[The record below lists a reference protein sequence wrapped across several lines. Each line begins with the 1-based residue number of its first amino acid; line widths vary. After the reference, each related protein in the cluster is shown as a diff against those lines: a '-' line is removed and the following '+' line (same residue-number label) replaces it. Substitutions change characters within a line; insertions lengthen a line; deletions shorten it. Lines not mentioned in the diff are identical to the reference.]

1 MGTSAPAAL
10 WAAGSVARTPSHGRR
25 RPAPPIRKLSSS
37 HLGTSAV
44 QLMLQTLVLLLG
56 VGVSALLVRPLRMPL
71 PFAQILIGAL
81 LSRPMFGLHVALDPE
96 IFLLLF
102 VAPLLFVDGYR
113 IPKREFF
120 ATSGIVLAL
129 AFGLVLLTVGL
140 VGLLIHWMLPSIPQA
155 AAFALAAVL
164 SPTDAVAV
172 SALTERVGLPKRMLH
187 VLQGE
192 ALMNDASGLATF
204 NVAVAAMLTGV
215 FSLPAATL
223 GLIVVAVG
231 GFAIGGLCGIAMWLV
246 GRQLIVWG
254 VEEHAPNV
262 LVLLLPFAA
271 YLAAEHL
278 HVSGILAAVGAGF
291 ILNLR
296 GPPERAAAARLGM
309 FGIWEMIE
317 FVFNG
322 LIFVLLGQQLP
333 AIFRATIGQVYAET
347 SWSGVAQLGLH
358 ALMLVLALLLLR
370 FIWGWVMVHVINL
383 NARRHGRGG
392 RVPRRRLLV
401 AMALAGVRG
410 AVTLAGVL
418 SVPLLLAD
426 GTPFPGRDLMIFL
439 AAAVI
444 LLSLLSAAIGLPHV
458 LKGLEVEE
466 DSEIEEER
474 LARVA
479 AAEAGIRAVEA
490 EAAKIRGSDE
500 ESAAMPSL
508 VAGVVIGLYQRRLQ
522 QLGEGAEPAETPLD
536 IHMENHL
543 RLVGLRAERKTIRRL
558 RWARKID
565 NGVQEKVLHEID
577 LREAAIE
584 GEAKKHH

>member
-1 MGTSAPAAL
+1 
-10 WAAGSVARTPSHGRR
+10 
-25 RPAPPIRKLSSS
+25 
-37 HLGTSAV
+37 
-44 QLMLQTLVLLLG
+44 MLQTLVLLLG
-56 VGVSALLVRPLRMPL
+56 VGVSALLIRPLRIPL
-71 PFAQILIGAL
+71 PFVQIALGAV
-81 LSRPMFGLHVALDPE
+81 LSLPLFGLHIALDPE

-120 ATSGIVLAL
+120 ASSGSVLAL

-140 VGLLIHWMLPSIPQA
+140 IGLLIHWLLPSIPQA
-155 AAFALAAVL
+155 AAFALAAIL

-172 SALTERVGLPKRMLH
+172 SALTGRVGMPKRLLH
-187 VLQGE
+187 LLQGE

-204 NVAVAAMLTGV
+204 NVAIVAMLTGV
-215 FSLPAATL
+215 FSLPEATL
-223 GLIVVAVG
+223 GLVVVAIG

-254 VEEHAPNV
+254 VEEQAPNV
-262 LVLLLPFAA
+262 LLLLLPFGA

-291 ILNLR
+291 VLNLR

-309 FGIWEMIE
+309 FGTWEMIE

-322 LIFVLLGQQLP
+322 LIFVLLGLQLP
-333 AIFRATIGQVYAET
+333 AIFRATIGEVYAAA
-347 SWSGVAQLGLH
+347 SWAGVAQLGLY
-358 ALMLVLALLLLR
+358 ALTLVLALVLLR
-370 FIWGWVMVHVINL
+370 FAWVWIAVRVINL
-383 NARRHGRGG
+383 NARRHGHGG
-392 RVPRRRLLV
+392 KLPRRRLLA

-444 LLSLLSAAIGLPHV
+444 LLSLLFAAVGLPHV

-479 AAEAGIRAVEA
+479 AAEAAIRAIEA
-490 EAAKIRGSDE
+490 EAAKTRGSDE
-500 ESAAMPSL
+500 EGAAMPSL

-522 QLGEGAEPAETPLD
+522 QLGEGAEPTETPVD
-536 IHMENHL
+536 AHIENHL
-543 RLVGLRAERKTIRRL
+543 RLVGLRAERAAIRRL

-584 GEAKKHH
+584 GAAKGHH

>member
-1 MGTSAPAAL
+1 MS
-10 WAAGSVARTPSHGRR
+10 
-25 RPAPPIRKLSSS
+25 
-37 HLGTSAV
+37 
-44 QLMLQTLVLLLG
+44 LMLQTLVLLLG
-56 VGVSALLVRPLRMPL
+56 VGVSALLVRPLRIPL
-71 PFAQILIGAL
+71 PFAQILIGAT
-81 LSRPMFGLHVALDPE
+81 LSLPVLGLHIALDPG

-120 ATSGIVLAL
+120 ASSGSVLAL

-140 VGLLIHWMLPSIPQA
+140 VGLLIHWLLPSIPQA
-155 AAFALAAVL
+155 AAFALAAIL

-172 SALTERVGLPKRMLH
+172 SALTERVGMPKRLLH
-187 VLQGE
+187 LLQGE

-223 GLIVVAVG
+223 GLVVVSVG

-246 GRQLIVWG
+246 GRQLVLWG
-254 VEEHAPNV
+254 VEEHAPHV

-278 HVSGILAAVGAGF
+278 QVSGILAAVGAGF
-291 ILNLR
+291 VLNLR
-296 GPPERAAAARLGM
+296 GPPERAAAGARLGM
-309 FGIWEMIE
+309 FGMWEMIE

-322 LIFVLLGQQLP
+322 LIFVLLGLQLP
-333 AIFRATIGQVYAET
+333 AIFHATIGQVYAIA
-347 SWSGVAQLGLH
+347 SWAGVARLGLD
-358 ALMLVLALLLLR
+358 ALAIVLALVLLR
-370 FIWGWVMVHVINL
+370 FAWGWVAVRMINL
-383 NARRHGRGG
+383 HASRHGRGG
-392 RVPRRRLLV
+392 KLPRRRLLV
-401 AMALAGVRG
+401 AMSLAGVRG

-426 GTPFPGRDLMIFL
+426 GSPFPGRDLMIFL

-444 LLSLLSAAIGLPHV
+444 LLSLLSAAIGLPHL

-466 DSEIEEER
+466 DSEAEEER

-479 AAEAGIRAVEA
+479 AAEAAIRAIEA
-490 EAAKIRGSDE
+490 EAAKIHAGNEGD
-500 ESAAMPSL
+500 AAMPSL

-522 QLGEGAEPAETPLD
+522 QLGEGDQPAETSVD
-536 IHMENHL
+536 AHIENHL
-543 RLVGLRAERKTIRRL
+543 RLVGLRAERATIRRL

-577 LREAAIE
+577 LREATIE
-584 GEAKKHH
+584 GHGKGRH

>member
-1 MGTSAPAAL
+1 
-10 WAAGSVARTPSHGRR
+10 
-25 RPAPPIRKLSSS
+25 
-37 HLGTSAV
+37 
-44 QLMLQTLVLLLG
+44 MLQTLVLLLG

-129 AFGLVLLTVGL
+129 AFGLVLVTVGL
-140 VGLLIHWMLPSIPQA
+140 VGLLIHWMLPSIPQP

-223 GLIVVAVG
+223 GLVVVAVG

-254 VEEHAPNV
+254 VEENAPNV

-291 ILNLR
+291 IVNLR
-296 GPPERAAAARLGM
+296 GPPEERAAAARLGM
-309 FGIWEMIE
+309 FGMWEMIE

-333 AIFRATIGQVYAET
+333 AIFHATIGQVYAET

-358 ALMLVLALLLLR
+358 ALMLVFALLLLR
-370 FIWGWVMVHVINL
+370 FAWGWVMVHVIRL

-392 RVPRRRLLV
+392 RLPRRRLLV

-418 SVPLLLAD
+418 SVPLMLSD

-444 LLSLLSAAIGLPHV
+444 LLSLLFAAVGLPHV

-490 EAAKIRGSDE
+490 EAAKMHGSEE

-508 VAGVVIGLYQRRLQ
+508 VAGVVIALYQRRLQ
-522 QLGEGAEPAETPLD
+522 QLGEGAEPTETPLD

-543 RLVGLRAERKTIRRL
+543 RLVGLRAERKTIRQL

-584 GEAKKHH
+584 GEHLKHHQRR